1 MAESLGSAV
10 LTVSVDDAQLKAG
23 LDRAKQSAATAGRA
37 IGQALSGGNGGQSLT
52 GLNIKLNSLQDE
64 LQRVAIGTRR
74 FRELREEIEKT
85 QRTLNRAQGGGGAG
99 ALGGI
104 ASVVAGLG
112 VGAGAIGFL
121 RGSINAAVDLESIT
135 KKLSNTLGPQGAGQA
150 LSFTKGLSDQLGLSF
165 KTLAGSFGSFT
176 AAATAANVPLDQQRE
191 LFASVSRAAQAL
203 GLSNDEING
212 SLLALQQVAAKGTVQ
227 MEELRGQLGERLPI
241 AFAAAARGLGITQ
254 QELIKLVESGKL
266 TASQFFPAL
275 TKGLNELTAGAGG
288 TETAA
293 QNFQKLANAWDELQ
307 TSFGQSILPT
317 VVEQVKQLT
326 KVLEGAGVVLR
337 ANKLGLGGGAITN
350 ALGIIPDQGAEAVG
364 ALQSLQAQF
373 SLTEKQANALFTD
386 AVASVGG
393 RANAFGQLTLS
404 AEQFQNV
411 LERLPAL
418 AETFRAKNKDV
429 TGELNAQNAAAAKL
443 LETQLKSVDSIANIE
458 EKIKSL
464 SAQRS
469 SAEIG
474 SPRFNDLS
482 SEIQSL
488 RERLNNAQ
496 GSGFALPAAFDPR
509 SKVQGL
515 FDKAANID
523 PQKPN
528 TDSGAQAEE
537 MLNKA
542 RQAQEE
548 ASAKVAEGFNKVR
561 QASDALAQSQ
571 QALRSAQEGAFDL
584 LTNSRQDAL
593 LNAARA
599 DLSQAVRA
607 GFFDSGKVAKL
618 NDSQLISAASQ
629 ARAVLKADDALLR
642 SQIDLVSANEALE
655 KATTTLAEKDWN
667 VKVDV
672 NANSG
677 DYAVNLG

>member
-121 RGSINAAVDLESIT
+121 RGSINAAVELESIT

-191 LFASVSRAAQAL
+191 LFAAVSKAAQAL

-241 AFAAAARGLGITQ
+241 AFGATAKGLGITQ
-254 QELIKLVESGKL
+254 QELIKLVESGRL

-275 TKGLNELTAGAGG
+275 TKGLNELTEGAGG
-288 TETAA
+288 TATAA

-317 VVEQVKQLT
+317 VIEQVGQLT
-326 KVLEGAGVVLR
+326 KVLDGIGVVLR
-337 ANKLGLGGGAITN
+337 ANKLGLGGGAIGN
-350 ALGIIPDQGAEAVG
+350 ALGIIPEQGAQAVG
-364 ALQSLQAQF
+364 ALRSLQDQY
-373 SLTEKQANALFTD
+373 SLTEGQANALFTN
-386 AVASVGG
+386 AVASVGAG
-393 RANAFGQLTLS
+393 PNAFGQLTLS
-404 AEQFQNV
+404 ADQFKTV
-411 LERLPAL
+411 LEQLPSL
-418 AETFRAKNKDV
+418 AEQFRAKNKD
-429 TGELNAQNAAAAKL
+429 TTSELLAQQAASAQLLALSKARADAETKILQPAVQKLAAAQ
-443 LETQLKSVDSIANIE
+443 QLQGLD
-458 EKIKSL
+458 
-464 SAQRS
+464 
-469 SAEIG
+469 G
-474 SPRFNDLS
+474 
-482 SEIQSL
+482 QSL
-488 RERLNNAQ
+488 ESAKQRLAVEELVVKQ
-496 GSGFALPAAFDPR
+496 R
-509 SKVQGL
+509 K
-515 FDKAANID
+515 
-523 PQKPN
+523 
-528 TDSGAQAEE
+528 AQADYD
-537 MLNKA
+537 NA
-542 RQAQEE
+542 VRNSGGNTQTPSVIE
-548 ASAKVAEGFNKVR
+548 ASAKLEAAGIAVKTAMIEGSEAARRNFEDAAKALR
-561 QASDALAQSQ
+561 QTSESNFRFLTKAAQEQVINNARKDIAVGVQAGNINPRFLNTRRPEDVLAAANASRSQVEAIQNFQQAQRDYTGAVSKADQTINAVGSQLSDAANKIVALQGSLDGLASKDW
-571 QALRSAQEGAFDL
+571 SVNVSVTGD
-584 LTNSRQDAL
+584 
-593 LNAARA
+593 
-599 DLSQAVRA
+599 
-607 GFFDSGKVAKL
+607 
-618 NDSQLISAASQ
+618 SAA
-629 ARAVLKADDALLR
+629 
-642 SQIDLVSANEALE
+642 
-655 KATTTLAEKDWN
+655 N
-667 VKVDV
+667 VRVD
-672 NANSG
+672 
-677 DYAVNLG
+677 